1 MKNSNVTGYRLQCD
15 ASALSHQFNVFLQ
28 IPSIVRA
35 HIVDNQKM
43 QSSKENLLK
52 FNGHKIASHS
62 RMRKI
67 SDQISWQFND
77 GKVGLSLIA
86 TNGYLFINK
95 CVIKLTLQH
104 NYVTSKPLMLY
115 ILNALIKFYQADKII
130 QIHCICL

>member
-1 MKNSNVTGYRLQCD
+1 
-15 ASALSHQFNVFLQ
+15 
-28 IPSIVRA
+28 
-35 HIVDNQKM
+35 M

-62 RMRKI
+62 RMRMI

-95 CVIKLTLQH
+95 YVIKLQLQH
-104 NYVTSKPLMLY
+104 NYVTSNPLMLY
-115 ILNALIKFYQADKII
+115 ILNVLIKFCQAEKFI
-130 QIHCICL
+130 QIHCICLKSATKTRISHGNNSLPLTVSSLSLNFLTLIS